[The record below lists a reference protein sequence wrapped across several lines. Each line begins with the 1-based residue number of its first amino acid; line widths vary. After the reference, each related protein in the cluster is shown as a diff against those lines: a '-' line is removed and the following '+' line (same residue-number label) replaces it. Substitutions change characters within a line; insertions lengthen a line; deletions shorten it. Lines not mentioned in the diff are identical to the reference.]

1 MDLEAAL
8 KDSKAEEQVVREIV
22 ENCFARSRAQTPGL
36 LAEDFSRAI
45 IDAIQKNYYV
55 TLGVRPEELNFV
67 FSVGVPS
74 VNYWNNVSMEDI
86 SALLLPYCA
95 KCPSCAYRNQE
106 GCDGCGKCDMGE
118 AFSLARE
125 YDLEPVSVQNYE
137 MLEDTLK
144 GLKNRGSVAFVGFCC
159 EAFMAKH
166 RDDFERIGLPGI
178 LIDVDNS
185 TCYDLGKEQE
195 AHQGHFENQ
204 TRLKLDLLKR
214 ILAHL
219 KRSTIEKE

>member
-1 MDLEAAL
+1 
-8 KDSKAEEQVVREIV
+8 
-22 ENCFARSRAQTPGL
+22 
-36 LAEDFSRAI
+36 
-45 IDAIQKNYYV
+45 
-55 TLGVRPEELNFV
+55 
-67 FSVGVPS
+67 
-74 VNYWNNVSMEDI
+74 
-86 SALLLPYCA
+86 
-95 KCPSCAYRNQE
+95 
-106 GCDGCGKCDMGE
+106 MGE

-125 YDLEPVSVQNYE
+125 YDLKPVSVQNYE
-137 MLEDTLK
+137 MLEDVLK
-144 GLKNRGSVAFVGFCC
+144 GLKKRGSAAFVGICC

-214 ILAHL
+214 VLAHL
-219 KRSTIEKE
+219 KRSTIEKRMML